1 VMDRRAAARLGGISG
16 ILYVVLFI
24 PAYIVGYPD
33 ALNPASSAQ
42 EVFDYFD
49 VGQSMFLFFNG
60 TLSIFAVFFLLWF
73 LGMLHGLLR
82 RAEGEGIGL
91 SSVALFG
98 GAMFAIMSFVGV
110 AVEISLPATLGR
122 LISFQED
129 AQLVFLT
136 LALSSWVYHFCQIG
150 TSVLVAATSLIA
162 IRTGALPDWM
172 AWAGFV
178 VALLA
183 LLHFLLPLLA
193 ALAGLLWIAVVS
205 VLMLTGSF
213 GPTTRASRS

>member
-1 VMDRRAAARLGGISG
+1 
-16 ILYVVLFI
+16 
-24 PAYIVGYPD
+24 
-33 ALNPASSAQ
+33 
-42 EVFDYFD
+42 
-49 VGQSMFLFFNG
+49 
-60 TLSIFAVFFLLWF
+60 
-73 LGMLHGLLR
+73 
-82 RAEGEGIGL
+82 
-91 SSVALFG
+91 
-98 GAMFAIMSFVGV
+98 MFAITSFVGV

-122 LISFQED
+122 FISFQED

-136 LALSSWVYHFCQIG
+136 LALSSWLYHFCQIG
-150 TSVLVAATSLIA
+150 TSVLVAATSLIVL
-162 IRTGALPDWM
+162 RTGALPDWM

-213 GPTTRASRS
+213 NPRTLASRT

>member
-49 VGQSMFLFFNG
+49 VGQSTFLFFNG

-122 LISFQED
+122 FISFQED

-136 LALSSWVYHFCQIG
+136 LALSSWLYHCCQTG

-162 IRTGALPDWM
+162 LRTGALPDWM

-205 VLMLTGSF
+205 VLMLTGAF